1 MKTISVEL
9 PERTAEEIENYVRSG
24 WFASSAEAIRTAVLE
39 FVRKTRGELT
49 ERQQRDDI
57 AWALE
62 QKGAPPATATH
73 RPIEEVL
80 AEIASQVPDEEWAK
94 LPADL
99 NDNLDHYLYGAPKR

>member
-49 ERQQRDDI
+49 RVSSSR
-57 AWALE
+57 
-62 QKGAPPATATH
+62 
-73 RPIEEVL
+73 
-80 AEIASQVPDEEWAK
+80 
-94 LPADL
+94 
-99 NDNLDHYLYGAPKR
+99 